1 MTTLLIKL
9 TDIQHYTTINGSVD
23 SANVNPHINNAQI
36 LYIEP
41 ILGSNLFNNIQ
52 NMISGNTI
60 KDNSNYYKLW
70 DEFIKPSLVF
80 HTMQLLIPLTAFVIA
95 DGGTF
100 QYETPNS
107 QTSTID
113 YIEKLVAKYKV
124 IGNKY
129 DEKLKTYLIENS
141 EQFPEYINNTGLIK
155 TTEKVPGIDWYLG
168 ACQNNLRYQ

>member
-9 TDIQHYTTINGSVD
+9 DDIQHYTTINGSVD
-23 SANVNPHINNAQI
+23 SKNVNPHINNAQI

-41 ILGSNLFNNIQ
+41 ILGSNLFNVIQ

-60 KDNSNYYKLW
+60 KDNYNYYKLW

-100 QYETPNS
+100 QYENTNS
-107 QTSTID
+107 QTSTIE
-113 YIEKLVAKYKV
+113 YIEKLVAKYKI
-124 IGNKY
+124 IGSKY
-129 DEKLKTYLIENS
+129 DDKLRDYLCANGS
-141 EQFPEYINNTGLIK
+141 LYSEYINNQGLVKK
-155 TTEKVPGIDWYLG
+155 TEVTPVTDWYLG
-168 ACQNNLRYQ
+168 SSETNLRYF